1 MKKIPPYRSMNFTV
15 FSAML
20 DQFKDSRDLQDYY
33 EQGGLNGLEVILVGE
48 TGQGKI
54 LPEMVN
60 GVHLFY
66 HIFWM
71 DFWMRDFDR
80 LDREFDSRDQWVQ
93 FYGGKEQ
100 EAYLDCFRRELAFAE
115 EIGAKYVVFHVA
127 EVTLRESY
135 IYRYKYT
142 NRQVIDAAIEVI
154 NTLMSERDY
163 SFDFLVENLWVSGL
177 TMKEPVNTRRLIE
190 GIEYEKKG
198 IMLDVGHY
206 MNTNTRLRTPEQG
219 VDYIHRMLDKH
230 EKAGFP
236 ITDWIK
242 GIHLQMSLGGS
253 YTMQHKR
260 DWRSGKNRLDFDT
273 IPFWDLH
280 RMAYEHAGKMD
291 QHLPFL
297 AEGVGDLIQRIDP
310 EYITFEF
317 VQRSKEEYQQ
327 YIVEQG
333 KLLEYV

>member
-1 MKKIPPYRSMNFTV
+1 MKKIPPYRSMNFPI
-15 FSAML
+15 FSGML
-20 DQFKDSRDLQDYY
+20 DQFKDSRDIQNYY

-80 LDREFDSRDQWVQ
+80 LDREFDSREQWIQ
-93 FYGGKEQ
+93 FYGGEGRD
-100 EAYLDCFRRELAFAE
+100 AYLDCFRRDLAYAE
-115 EIGAKYVVFHVA
+115 EIGARYVVFHVA

-163 SFDFLVENLWVSGL
+163 SFDFLVENLWFSGL
-177 TMKEPVNTRRLIE
+177 TMKEPANTRRLIE

-198 IMLDVGHY
+198 IMLDIGHY

-219 VDYIHRMLDKH
+219 VDYVHRMLDKH

-242 GIHLQMSLGGS
+242 GIHLQLSLGGS
-253 YTMQHKR
+253 YTMKHKK

-327 YIVEQG
+327 FIVEQG
-333 KLLEYV
+333 KLLGYV